1 MTKEEI
7 HQIQGDTI
15 HKTTIIVDSIIEATV
30 MILKKNYYCKHYP
43 LCQRQHKILN
53 TSSFNFSKIQL
64 YYAIVQNLCQPGLE
78 AYLIIKMTIVI
89 LPKKIQVKDIL
100 NDTEYKY
107 KSITYNKST
116 RNFEIK
122 SWELPLLI
130 NEIENLKPNVISH
143 KSNFTQEE
151 YSALQ
156 S

>member
-1 MTKEEI
+1 M
-7 HQIQGDTI
+7 
-15 HKTTIIVDSIIEATV
+15 A
-30 MILKKNYYCKHYP
+30 
-43 LCQRQHKILN
+43 
-53 TSSFNFSKIQL
+53 
-64 YYAIVQNLCQPGLE
+64 
-78 AYLIIKMTIVI
+78 IVI

-130 NEIENLKPNVISH
+130 NEIENLKPNVISY